1 VGTTLVGALQHV
13 GADLSHV
20 VALRLYIKQS
30 HITQGAAISSG
41 LHEVFGEALPCAT
54 WIGVSSLAHP
64 DFSVQFTLD
73 QHGKTTAVVLTPELW
88 ARLLEA
94 LEDAEDRALV
104 RALRERLAAG
114 PVASGA
120 LHWEDAEKDWA

>member
-1 VGTTLVGALQHV
+1 
-13 GADLSHV
+13 
-20 VALRLYIKQS
+20 
-30 HITQGAAISSG
+30 
-41 LHEVFGEALPCAT
+41 
-54 WIGVSSLAHP
+54 
-64 DFSVQFTLD
+64 VQFTLD

-120 LHWEDAEKDWA
+120 LRWEDAEKDWA

>member
-1 VGTTLVGALQHV
+1 MTVE
-13 GADLSHV
+13 
-20 VALRLYIKQS
+20 
-30 HITQGAAISSG
+30 AIARG
-41 LHEVFGEALPCAT
+41 
-54 WIGVSSLAHP
+54 
-64 DFSVQFTLD
+64 VQFTLD